1 MEKIEG
7 VHCLFALAALTQF
20 AILVATPIRPFWMAS
35 QLAFVSAGRI
45 LASGTCLQHAAVL
58 SNLVEGFA
66 MEVRDGRNE

>member
-45 LASGTCLQHAAVL
+45 LAFWHVFAARRC
-58 SNLVEGFA
+58 SK
-66 MEVRDGRNE
+66 